1 MGLYRQLGRIASAPD
16 QGGALLG
23 LASGGG
29 DGAAGQLKIMADQVP
44 EPMSGWLK
52 TVTRSG
58 PSITV
63 GGARSRLDDMWQ
75 AQVVERKSVVQGK
88 SGSVRVK
95 PGGSCVIQT
104 KKKNKYK

>member
-52 TVTRSG
+52 TVTRSAY
-58 PSITV
+58 SITV
-63 GGARSRLDDMWQ
+63 AGARSRPNDTRQ
-75 AQVVERKSVVQGK
+75 GPVVPPCCTAPP
-88 SGSVRVK
+88 VRY
-95 PGGSCVIQT
+95 PLLSHT
-104 KKKNKYK
+104 PPATP